1 MNPSKIDRETYKT
14 QLKNF
19 NLGHR
24 MALDMKLIKRI
35 EVKHL
40 PGQGM
45 EKLVQDPVKKG
56 KYVWIP
62 F

>member
-1 MNPSKIDRETYKT
+1 
-14 QLKNF
+14 
-19 NLGHR
+19 